1 MLQVGKSDLPEGRME
16 YMHTHSS
23 ARSLRRC
30 FGVSAMDNAGAIF
43 RVVKAKDTIDG
54 AGEKVKSRYVA
65 LVGPR

>member
-1 MLQVGKSDLPEGRME
+1 ME

-30 FGVSAMDNAGAIF
+30 FGVSAMDNAGAMF
-43 RVVKAKDTIDG
+43 RVVKPKNTIDG